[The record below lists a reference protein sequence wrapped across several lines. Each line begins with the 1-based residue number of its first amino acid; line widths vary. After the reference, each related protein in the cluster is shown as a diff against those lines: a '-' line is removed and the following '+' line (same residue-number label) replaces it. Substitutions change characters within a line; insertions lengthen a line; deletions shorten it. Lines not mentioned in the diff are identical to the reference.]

1 MGLFRRRM
9 TAGQYEDMLNRQ
21 LRTTASKMTVDRE
34 AYEQCELVVEAL
46 CQGLRGRGELMDF
59 VTAGIKEGRYNH
71 LYEGDTDEN
80 PVQG

>member
-1 MGLFRRRM
+1 MGLFKGRM

-21 LRTTASKMTVDRE
+21 LRMTASKMTVDRD

-46 CQGLRGRGELMDF
+46 CQGLRGRGELIDF

-71 LYEGDTDEN
+71 LYECDSNG
-80 PVQG
+80 PGL